1 MKGIDEMFVFR
12 ERMFRPFET
21 TDEGEAFPYRLRCS
35 LQHDIEV
42 FSSDAALTNMI
53 ELILFETFTSFPT
66 YLSYERTYSVQ
77 KQNLSLCSQ
86 VDSRVN

>member
-42 FSSDAALTNMI
+42 FS
-53 ELILFETFTSFPT
+53 
-66 YLSYERTYSVQ
+66 RTQ
-77 KQNLSLCSQ
+77 L
-86 VDSRVN
+86 